1 MSPTSERILVIED
14 DPSILRGLQLNLT
27 LEGYA
32 VRSAADGE
40 TGLQLARSERFDL
53 LVVDVMLPRLGG
65 LELIRELRRDDAE
78 LPVLILSAKGQETDK
93 VAGLQLG
100 ADDYM
105 VKPFSLKELLARIGA
120 LLRRRRAKG
129 ETGEVRTVKK
139 GGPVELDL
147 QARRATVN
155 GKPLELTTREFDL
168 LLHFVTHPDRV
179 FSREQLMESVWGS
192 RSFGTVRTV
201 DNFVA
206 RLRAHIDDDAEAPR
220 HLETV
225 RGVGYRFNP

>member
-1 MSPTSERILVIED
+1 VSERILVIED

-27 LEGYA
+27 MEGYA
-32 VRSAADGE
+32 VRSASDGE
-40 TGLQLARSERFDL
+40 TGLQLARAERFDL

-65 LELIRELRRDDAE
+65 LELIRALRRDDPD
-78 LPVLILSAKGQETDK
+78 LPVLILSAKGQESDK

-120 LLRRRRAKG
+120 LLRRRRVRG
-129 ETGEVRTVKK
+129 ETGELKNVKK
-139 GGPVELDL
+139 AGPVEIDL
-147 QARRATVN
+147 AARRATVN
-155 GKPLELTTREFDL
+155 GRPLELTTREFDL
-168 LLHFVTHPDRV
+168 LLFFITYPDRV

-192 RSFGTVRTV
+192 SYFGTARTV

-206 RLRAHIDDDAEAPR
+206 RLRAHIGDDADRPR
-220 HLETV
+220 WLETV
-225 RGVGYRFNP
+225 RGVGYRFNG

>member
-1 MSPTSERILVIED
+1 VSERILVIED

-32 VRSAADGE
+32 VRSAGDGE
-40 TGLQLARSERFDL
+40 TGLALARAERFDL
-53 LVVDVMLPRLGG
+53 LLVDVMLPRLGG
-65 LELIRELRRDDAE
+65 LEVIRELRRDDPD

-120 LLRRRRAKG
+120 LLRRRRARG
-129 ETGEVRTVKK
+129 ETGEVKSVKK
-139 GGPVELDL
+139 AGPVEIDL
-147 QARRATVN
+147 AARRAAVN
-155 GKPLELTTREFDL
+155 GRPLELTTREFDL
-168 LLHFVTHPDRV
+168 LLHFVSHPDRV

-192 RSFGTVRTV
+192 RYFGTARTV